1 MFDYDDTVNLAF
13 DAKIAGKKLVTAKHE
28 LLTKT
33 GDFLF
38 LAHSDKELA
47 QRMQMVEE
55 DIEKVA
61 YRKLAN
67 VSDSKAKLVRAIYDE
82 WSIRHANCDFC
93 KEAKNVY
100 GGGGYAPAMQS
111 MMTAVPGAKDPGIV
125 KDVTDTAKGVAHAV
139 GTGVGAVARGVGTGV
154 KDVGTGAKDVAN
166 AVGNEITKLPGQVG
180 DAVKSVG
187 TGAKDVANAVGNE
200 ITKLP
205 GQVGTG
211 AKDVAHAVGTGVG
224 AIGRGVGTGAKD
236 VVNAVGTGVKDVGT
250 GIADVAKGA
259 ISGAGSLF
267 SQFIQGFQ
275 GNSTP
280 AKAAPAA
287 ADKASGFSSAADV
300 AAHQKSNNATGQGT
314 AGTGSYTP
322 ARPIGPS
329 NGQPIGQGPAPTA
342 PVVPARPVG
351 PSIGQGPAP
360 KAPVAPARPIGPS
373 NGQPIGQGPAPVSA
387 PSAPVNEY
395 SGQIPAIPHQRVDTS
410 VDSSKPGTPLGLG
423 SAGGGVPAP
432 AAPAPAAPSSDSDAD
447 DMDRAASKIAKLSK
461 LLKGSNDTNFIG

>member
-93 KEAKNVY
+93 KEAKNVSND
-100 GGGGYAPAMQS
+100 GGGRGKAPAMQS

-125 KDVTDTAKGVAHAV
+125 KDVTDTAKDVAHAV
-139 GTGVGAVARGVGTGV
+139 GTGVGAVARGELGVAKGVGS
-154 KDVGTGAKDVAN
+154 
-166 AVGNEITKLPGQVG
+166 EITKLPGQVG

-187 TGAKDVANAVGNE
+187 TGAKDVA
-200 ITKLP
+200 
-205 GQVGTG
+205 
-211 AKDVAHAVGTGVG
+211 HAVGTGIG
-224 AIGRGVGTGAKD
+224 ANVKAELGAAK
-236 VVNAVGTGVKDVGT
+236 AIGT
-250 GIADVAKGA
+250 GIVDVAKGA
-259 ISGAGSLF
+259 ISGAGSLI
-267 SQFIQGFQ
+267 SQFTQGFK

-280 AKAAPAA
+280 AKAPTMPNQSNSHD
-287 ADKASGFSSAADV
+287 ADARIHTDV
-300 AAHQKSNNATGQGT
+300 PGI

-322 ARPIGPS
+322 AK
-329 NGQPIGQGPAPTA
+329 
-342 PVVPARPVG
+342 PVG

-360 KAPVAPARPIGPS
+360 TAPAAPGKNLVQQFPGSMLAPAGQAPKAPVTPPKPVGPS
-373 NGQPIGQGPAPVSA
+373 IGQGPASPAAAPA
-387 PSAPVNEY
+387 PSATVGEY
-395 SGQIPAIPHQRVDTS
+395 SGQIPQIPHQGVDTS
-410 VDSSKPGTPLGLG
+410 V
-423 SAGGGVPAP
+423 
-432 AAPAPAAPSSDSDAD
+432 APSSDSDAD
-447 DMDRAASKIAKLSK
+447 GDVDMGRAASKIANLSE

>member
-93 KEAKNVY
+93 KEAKNVSND
-100 GGGGYAPAMQS
+100 GGGRGKAPAMQS

-125 KDVTDTAKGVAHAV
+125 QDVTDTAKGVAHAV
-139 GTGVGAVARGVGTGV
+139 GTGVGAVARGELGV
-154 KDVGTGAKDVAN
+154 AKAMGN
-166 AVGNEITKLPGQVG
+166 AAIKAPGQI
-180 DAVKSVG
+180 
-187 TGAKDVANAVGNE
+187 AN
-200 ITKLP
+200 
-205 GQVGTG
+205 
-211 AKDVAHAVGTGVG
+211 GVG
-224 AIGRGVGTGAKD
+224 ALATGPIGT
-236 VVNAVGTGVKDVGT
+236 AVGQIGDAARSYGNAENSVIKSVGT

-259 ISGAGSLF
+259 ISGAGSLI
-267 SQFIQGFQ
+267 SQFTQGFK

-280 AKAAPAA
+280 AKAPTMPNQSNSHD
-287 ADKASGFSSAADV
+287 ADARIHTDV
-300 AAHQKSNNATGQGT
+300 PGI

-322 ARPIGPS
+322 AK
-329 NGQPIGQGPAPTA
+329 
-342 PVVPARPVG
+342 PVG

-360 KAPVAPARPIGPS
+360 TAPAAPGKNLVQQFPGSMLAPAGQAPKAPVTPPKPVGPS
-373 NGQPIGQGPAPVSA
+373 IFQGPASPAAAPA
-387 PSAPVNEY
+387 PSATVGEY
-395 SGQIPAIPHQRVDTS
+395 SGQIPQIPHQGVDTS
-410 VDSSKPGTPLGLG
+410 V
-423 SAGGGVPAP
+423 
-432 AAPAPAAPSSDSDAD
+432 APSSDSDAD
-447 DMDRAASKIAKLSK
+447 GDVDMGRAASKIANLSE

>member
-93 KEAKNVY
+93 KEAKNVSND
-100 GGGGYAPAMQS
+100 GGGRGKAPAMQS

-125 KDVTDTAKGVAHAV
+125 KDVTDTAKDVAHAV
-139 GTGVGAVARGVGTGV
+139 GTGVGAVARGELGVAKGVGS
-154 KDVGTGAKDVAN
+154 
-166 AVGNEITKLPGQVG
+166 EITKLPGQVG

-187 TGAKDVANAVGNE
+187 TGAKDVA
-200 ITKLP
+200 
-205 GQVGTG
+205 
-211 AKDVAHAVGTGVG
+211 HAVGTGIG
-224 AIGRGVGTGAKD
+224 ANVKAELGAAK
-236 VVNAVGTGVKDVGT
+236 AIGT
-250 GIADVAKGA
+250 GIVDVAKGA
-259 ISGAGSLF
+259 ISGAGSLI
-267 SQFIQGFQ
+267 SQFTQGFK

-280 AKAAPAA
+280 AKAPTMPNQSNSHD
-287 ADKASGFSSAADV
+287 ADARIHTDV
-300 AAHQKSNNATGQGT
+300 PGV

-322 ARPIGPS
+322 S
-329 NGQPIGQGPAPTA
+329 K
-342 PVVPARPVG
+342 PVG

-360 KAPVAPARPIGPS
+360 TAPAAPGKNLVQQFPGSMLAPAGQAPKAPVTPPKPVGPS
-373 NGQPIGQGPAPVSA
+373 IFQGPASPAAAPA
-387 PSAPVNEY
+387 PSATVGEY
-395 SGQIPAIPHQRVDTS
+395 SGQIPQIPHQGVDTS
-410 VDSSKPGTPLGLG
+410 V
-423 SAGGGVPAP
+423 
-432 AAPAPAAPSSDSDAD
+432 APSSDSDAD
-447 DMDRAASKIAKLSK
+447 GDVDMGRAASKIANLSE

>member
-154 KDVGTGAKDVAN
+154 KD
-166 AVGNEITKLPGQVG
+166 
-180 DAVKSVG
+180 VG

>member
-93 KEAKNVY
+93 KEAKNVSND
-100 GGGGYAPAMQS
+100 GGGRGKAPAMQS

-139 GTGVGAVARGVGTGV
+139 GTGVGAVARGELGV
-154 KDVGTGAKDVAN
+154 AKAMGN
-166 AVGNEITKLPGQVG
+166 AAIKAPGQI
-180 DAVKSVG
+180 
-187 TGAKDVANAVGNE
+187 AN
-200 ITKLP
+200 
-205 GQVGTG
+205 
-211 AKDVAHAVGTGVG
+211 GVG
-224 AIGRGVGTGAKD
+224 ALATGPIGT
-236 VVNAVGTGVKDVGT
+236 AVGQIGDAARSYGNAENSVIKSVGT

-259 ISGAGSLF
+259 ISGAGSLI
-267 SQFIQGFQ
+267 SQFTQGLK

-280 AKAAPAA
+280 AKAPTMPNESNSHD
-287 ADKASGFSSAADV
+287 ADARIHTDV
-300 AAHQKSNNATGQGT
+300 PGI

-322 ARPIGPS
+322 PK
-329 NGQPIGQGPAPTA
+329 
-342 PVVPARPVG
+342 PVG

-360 KAPVAPARPIGPS
+360 TQPTIGMS
-373 NGQPIGQGPAPVSA
+373 RADNLSQAYQNGTSAVQVSLHQKENGQQGADP
-387 PSAPVNEY
+387 
-395 SGQIPAIPHQRVDTS
+395 
-410 VDSSKPGTPLGLG
+410 G
-423 SAGGGVPAP
+423 SAGRDFLKGLGVNPVTTTT
-432 AAPAPAAPSSDSDAD
+432 SSDSDAD
-447 DMDRAASKIAKLSK
+447 GDVDMGRAASKIANLSE

>member
-93 KEAKNVY
+93 KEAKNVSND
-100 GGGGYAPAMQS
+100 GGGRGKAPAMQS

-125 KDVTDTAKGVAHAV
+125 KDVTDTAKDVAHAV
-139 GTGVGAVARGVGTGV
+139 GTGVGAVARGELGVAKGVGS
-154 KDVGTGAKDVAN
+154 
-166 AVGNEITKLPGQVG
+166 EITKLPGQVG

-187 TGAKDVANAVGNE
+187 TGAKDVA
-200 ITKLP
+200 
-205 GQVGTG
+205 
-211 AKDVAHAVGTGVG
+211 HAVGTGIG
-224 AIGRGVGTGAKD
+224 ANVKAELGAAK
-236 VVNAVGTGVKDVGT
+236 AIGT
-250 GIADVAKGA
+250 GIVDVAKGA
-259 ISGAGSLF
+259 ISGAGSLI
-267 SQFIQGFQ
+267 SQFTQGFK

-280 AKAAPAA
+280 AKAPTMPNQSNSHD
-287 ADKASGFSSAADV
+287 ADARIHTDV
-300 AAHQKSNNATGQGT
+300 PGI

-322 ARPIGPS
+322 AK
-329 NGQPIGQGPAPTA
+329 
-342 PVVPARPVG
+342 PVG

-360 KAPVAPARPIGPS
+360 TAPAAPGKNLVQQFPGSMLAPAGQAPKAPVTPPKPVGPS
-373 NGQPIGQGPAPVSA
+373 IFQGPASPAAAPA
-387 PSAPVNEY
+387 PSATVGEY
-395 SGQIPAIPHQRVDTS
+395 SGQIPQIPHQGVDTS
-410 VDSSKPGTPLGLG
+410 V
-423 SAGGGVPAP
+423 
-432 AAPAPAAPSSDSDAD
+432 APSSDSDAD
-447 DMDRAASKIAKLSK
+447 GDVDMGRAASKIANLSE

>member
-1 MFDYDDTVNLAF
+1 MTSMFDYDDTVNLAF

-93 KEAKNVY
+93 KEAKNVSND
-100 GGGGYAPAMQS
+100 GGGRGKAPAMQS
-111 MMTAVPGAKDPGIV
+111 MMTAVPGAQDPGIV

-166 AVGNEITKLPGQVG
+166 AVVTGVG
-180 DAVKSVG
+180 AIARGDLSV
-187 TGAKDVANAVGNE
+187 AKGVAN
-200 ITKLP
+200 
-205 GQVGTG
+205 
-211 AKDVAHAVGTGVG
+211 AVGTGVG
-224 AIGRGVGTGAKD
+224 A
-236 VVNAVGTGVKDVGT
+236 VGT

-259 ISGAGSLF
+259 ISGAGSLI
-267 SQFIQGFQ
+267 SQFTQGFK

-300 AAHQKSNNATGQGT
+300 AAHQQSNNATGQGI

-322 ARPIGPS
+322 PK
-329 NGQPIGQGPAPTA
+329 
-342 PVVPARPVG
+342 PVG

-360 KAPVAPARPIGPS
+360 
-373 NGQPIGQGPAPVSA
+373 
-387 PSAPVNEY
+387 
-395 SGQIPAIPHQRVDTS
+395 T
-410 VDSSKPGTPLGLG
+410 
-423 SAGGGVPAP
+423 AP
-432 AAPAPAAPSSDSDAD
+432 AAPGKNLVQQFPGSMLAPAGQARAVTTTTSSDSDAD
-447 DMDRAASKIAKLSK
+447 GDVDMDRAASKIANLSK

>member
-93 KEAKNVY
+93 KEAKNVSND
-100 GGGGYAPAMQS
+100 GGGRGKAPAMQS
-111 MMTAVPGAKDPGIV
+111 MMTAVPGAQDPGIV
-125 KDVTDTAKGVAHAV
+125 QDVTDTAKGVAHAV
-139 GTGVGAVARGVGTGV
+139 GTGVGDVARGELGV
-154 KDVGTGAKDVAN
+154 AK
-166 AVGNEITKLPGQVG
+166 
-180 DAVKSVG
+180 
-187 TGAKDVANAVGNE
+187 
-200 ITKLP
+200 
-205 GQVGTG
+205 
-211 AKDVAHAVGTGVG
+211 AVGTGVVNM
-224 AIGRGVGTGAKD
+224 AKDYGTGAKE
-236 VVNAVGTGVKDVGT
+236 VGT

-259 ISGAGSLF
+259 ISGAGSLI
-267 SQFIQGFQ
+267 SQFTQGLK

-280 AKAAPAA
+280 ATAPAA

-300 AAHQKSNNATGQGT
+300 AAHQQSNNATGQGI

-322 ARPIGPS
+322 AK
-329 NGQPIGQGPAPTA
+329 
-342 PVVPARPVG
+342 PVG

-360 KAPVAPARPIGPS
+360 TIDMSRANNLSQAYENGTSAVQVSLHQKE
-373 NGQPIGQGPAPVSA
+373 NGQQGADP
-387 PSAPVNEY
+387 
-395 SGQIPAIPHQRVDTS
+395 
-410 VDSSKPGTPLGLG
+410 G
-423 SAGGGVPAP
+423 SAGRDFFKGLGGNPVPLATVVNNSFQLRQNP
-432 AAPAPAAPSSDSDAD
+432 RAVTTTTSSDSDAD
-447 DMDRAASKIAKLSK
+447 GDVDMGRAASKIANLSK

>member
-93 KEAKNVY
+93 KEAKNVSND
-100 GGGGYAPAMQS
+100 GGGRGKAPAMQS

-125 KDVTDTAKGVAHAV
+125 KDVTDTAKDVAHAV
-139 GTGVGAVARGVGTGV
+139 GTGVGAVARGELGVAKGVGS
-154 KDVGTGAKDVAN
+154 
-166 AVGNEITKLPGQVG
+166 EITKLPGQVG

-187 TGAKDVANAVGNE
+187 TGAKDVA
-200 ITKLP
+200 
-205 GQVGTG
+205 
-211 AKDVAHAVGTGVG
+211 HAVGTGRG
-224 AIGRGVGTGAKD
+224 ANVKAELGAAK
-236 VVNAVGTGVKDVGT
+236 AIGT
-250 GIADVAKGA
+250 GIVDVAKGA
-259 ISGAGSLF
+259 ISGAGSLI
-267 SQFIQGFQ
+267 SQFTQGFK

-280 AKAAPAA
+280 AKAPTMPNQSNSHD
-287 ADKASGFSSAADV
+287 ADARIHTDV
-300 AAHQKSNNATGQGT
+300 PGI

-322 ARPIGPS
+322 AK
-329 NGQPIGQGPAPTA
+329 
-342 PVVPARPVG
+342 PVG

-360 KAPVAPARPIGPS
+360 TAPAAPGKNLVQQFPGSMLAPAGQAPKAPVTPPKPVGPS
-373 NGQPIGQGPAPVSA
+373 IFQGPAPTAAAPA
-387 PSAPVNEY
+387 PSATVGEY
-395 SGQIPAIPHQRVDTS
+395 SGQIPQIPHQGVDTS
-410 VDSSKPGTPLGLG
+410 V
-423 SAGGGVPAP
+423 
-432 AAPAPAAPSSDSDAD
+432 APSSDSDAD
-447 DMDRAASKIAKLSK
+447 GDVDMGRAASKIANLSE

>member
-93 KEAKNVY
+93 KEAKNVSND
-100 GGGGYAPAMQS
+100 GGGRGKAPAMQS

-125 KDVTDTAKGVAHAV
+125 KDVTDTAKDVAHAV
-139 GTGVGAVARGVGTGV
+139 GTGVGAVARGELGVAKGVGS
-154 KDVGTGAKDVAN
+154 
-166 AVGNEITKLPGQVG
+166 EITKLPGQVG

-187 TGAKDVANAVGNE
+187 TGAKDVA
-200 ITKLP
+200 
-205 GQVGTG
+205 
-211 AKDVAHAVGTGVG
+211 HAVGTGIG
-224 AIGRGVGTGAKD
+224 ANVKAELGAAK
-236 VVNAVGTGVKDVGT
+236 AIGT
-250 GIADVAKGA
+250 GIVDVAKGA
-259 ISGAGSLF
+259 ISGAGSLI
-267 SQFIQGFQ
+267 SQFTQGFK

-280 AKAAPAA
+280 AKAPTMPGKNLAPGSMFAPA
-287 ADKASGFSSAADV
+287 
-300 AAHQKSNNATGQGT
+300 GQGLPNESNSHDADARIHT
-314 AGTGSYTP
+314 DVPGVAGTGSYTP
-322 ARPIGPS
+322 S
-329 NGQPIGQGPAPTA
+329 K
-342 PVVPARPVG
+342 PVG

-360 KAPVAPARPIGPS
+360 TAPAAPGKNLVQQFPGSMLAPAGQAPKAPVTPPKPVGPS
-373 NGQPIGQGPAPVSA
+373 IFQGPASPAAAPA
-387 PSAPVNEY
+387 PSATVGEY
-395 SGQIPAIPHQRVDTS
+395 SGQIPQIPHQGVDTS
-410 VDSSKPGTPLGLG
+410 V
-423 SAGGGVPAP
+423 
-432 AAPAPAAPSSDSDAD
+432 APSSDSDAD
-447 DMDRAASKIAKLSK
+447 GDVDMGRAASKIANLSE